1 MQTRAPRP
9 ARASPLRRAAIAEA
23 SSRARAATA
32 FRRRARAIH
41 VRCKYGERDDRLQGV
56 FCSLD
61 LGSISLCTH
70 AHHILYARA
79 FPHASSWR
87 SYRTHIRP
95 GRGRGTHYGTPRSD
109 QIYGAR
115 ESYRYTAPYWYA
127 RDAQSLTYATP
138 PSPDPEP
145 ILKAHLGRGEG
156 QPPTLSGAPPAHL
169 SCGDPLEGGE
179 GLLTKFGPPQ
189 PLTSRLWPSPRWCRR
204 RPPARRPRRPPSRRP
219 RPRPSR
225 RPRPRSPPRWPRR
238 RWALYWGRATGA
250 VALTAR
256 R

>member
-95 GRGRGTHYGTPRSD
+95 GRGRRTHYGTPRSD

-127 RDAQSLTYATP
+127 RDAQGRDSLR
-138 PSPDPEP
+138 
-145 ILKAHLGRGEG
+145 AH
-156 QPPTLSGAPPAHL
+156 PPA
-169 SCGDPLEGGE
+169 CA
-179 GLLTKFGPPQ
+179 
-189 PLTSRLWPSPRWCRR
+189 RA
-204 RPPARRPRRPPSRRP
+204 ARRGC
-219 RPRPSR
+219 
-225 RPRPRSPPRWPRR
+225 
-238 RWALYWGRATGA
+238 GRAACVERVVVRAPRALRAQRPQRERRLLLLAAARAASRSARRGRQRPA
-250 VALTAR
+250 YVASPSGMHPGTAR
-256 R
+256 ASLAGSGPLHVLDGLSMEAAQPSMEEEPPFHGSLRRAS